1 MTIDVDEL
9 ERLAKAAT
17 PGPWTTKPDD
27 DQRKHLLCTE
37 TGAWFGVVE
46 ASPRNAADAAF
57 IAAANP
63 AVVLELVR
71 RLRAAE
77 GIVRDLANKD
87 PLVFSD
93 SSHPFIGSD
102 YECGCC
108 EAMAQSKYDVEHAES
123 CPWRRATEY
132 VK

>member
-1 MTIDVDEL
+1 MTDLDDL

-27 DQRKHLLCTE
+27 DARKHLLCTE
-37 TGAWFGVVE
+37 TGAWFGRVE

-71 RLRAAE
+71 RMRAAE
-77 GIVRDLANKD
+77 GIVRDLSAKRPMESLD
-87 PLVFSD
+87 RFAGGQMQCVYC
-93 SSHPFIGSD
+93 GSGA
-102 YECGCC
+102 YE
-108 EAMAQSKYDVEHAES
+108 ASIHAAS

-132 VK
+132 MK

>member
-1 MTIDVDEL
+1 MVSIRGLLEVEAVTTDLDELEHRWNRNEPADVTYVWQFVDEL
-9 ERLAKAAT
+9 
-17 PGPWTTKPDD
+17 
-27 DQRKHLLCTE
+27 
-37 TGAWFGVVE
+37 
-46 ASPRNAADAAF
+46 
-57 IAAANP
+57 IA
-63 AVVLELVR
+63 

-77 GIVRDLANKD
+77 GIVRDLAAKD